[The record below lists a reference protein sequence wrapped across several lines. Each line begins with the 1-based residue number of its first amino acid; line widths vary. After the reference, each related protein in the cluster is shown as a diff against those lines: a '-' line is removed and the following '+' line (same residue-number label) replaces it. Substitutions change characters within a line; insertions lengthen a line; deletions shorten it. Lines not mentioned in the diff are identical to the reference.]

1 MTMKKTL
8 ILFLLALLAAPLWGQ
23 RTYGEMSTDELRQR
37 ANNGDAIAQ
46 SVLGSRY
53 ADGDRT
59 PQDYKQAVY
68 WYTKAATQGH
78 AVAQHNLGFCYFKGE
93 GVAQDYKQA
102 VYWYTKAANQG
113 HATAQL
119 TLGVCYHNGVGVAKD
134 CRQAL
139 NWLKKAKAQENEL
152 NGTQQTY
159 LAVFLKRAAEC
170 AETQA
175 PAATPQ
181 STSTTSSSSTS
192 SSSTPKPKQ
201 GSAAELVTQ
210 AENYRYG
217 LKGVTR
223 NPAKAVELYRQAAN
237 MGDAE
242 AQYQL
247 GTCYDLGNGVAQ
259 DYKQAVHWWTKAANQ
274 GYATAQYN
282 LGLCYD
288 EGYGV
293 AQDYKP
299 AVYWYTQAANQGFA
313 QAQHNLGVC
322 YYNGNG
328 VAQDK
333 ARALEWHKKAANQ
346 GYPLSQYKLANQY
359 YKGEGTFQSYKLA
372 LHWYKKAWTRK
383 EEFDEMERYTME
395 VRMKECEE
403 KVEQARPSSS
413 ATTSSSTT
421 SPRSPVS
428 TSTSTPSYTYSG
440 SSSSTGSSKYGR
452 WPWYYDGVEY
462 GIHFAYIQRAIHA
475 RDAVSGETGYAD
487 VFGEEGWSKGFQI
500 GMHFNPMGK
509 KEIIGMNSGFYMEML
524 FDKWKN
530 APSGYYDNYYEFN
543 LHVPL
548 EMVLYLPLGWE
559 SALHLRAGLGADFSC
574 LATLTDWDDSYMP
587 NQDVDYGEGF
597 INRFNLSLNLGLS
610 LHLDGVMFHA
620 TYQKGL
626 LGHPFSAGYR
636 CTLDKL
642 SLGVSFVIDD

>member
-1 MTMKKTL
+1 MNMRARGGGRKQKKRMTMKKTL

-23 RTYGEMSTDELRQR
+23 RTYGEASTDELRQL
-37 ANNGDAIAQ
+37 ANNGDANAQ
-46 SVLGSRY
+46 FVLGSRY
-53 ADGDRT
+53 YGGDRV

-68 WYTKAATQGH
+68 WWTKAANQGH
-78 AVAQHNLGFCYFKGE
+78 AEAQCILGPCYYNGE

-113 HATAQL
+113 YASAQYY
-119 TLGVCYHNGVGVAKD
+119 LGVCYYNGYGVAKDYKQAVYWYTKAANQGVAEAQCALGVCYYNGAGVAKD

-139 NWLKKAKAQENEL
+139 NWFKKAKAQENEL
-152 NGTQQTY
+152 GGMQQTL
-159 LAVFLKRAAEC
+159 LAVYLKLAAEC

-181 STSTTSSSSTS
+181 STSTTSSTGTT

-201 GSAAELVTQ
+201 VSAAELVTQ
-210 AENYRYG
+210 AKNYRYG

-223 NPAKAVELYRQAAN
+223 NPAKAVELYKQAAN

-242 AQYQL
+242 AQDEL
-247 GTCYDLGNGVAQ
+247 GGCYHQGNGVEK
-259 DYKQAVHWWTKAANQ
+259 DYEQ
-274 GYATAQYN
+274 
-282 LGLCYD
+282 
-288 EGYGV
+288 
-293 AQDYKP
+293 
-299 AVYWYTQAANQGFA
+299 AVYWYTQSANQGYA
-313 QAQHNLGVC
+313 RGQYMLGVC
-322 YYNGNG
+322 YYYG
-328 VAQDK
+328 VGVRKDYKQAVKWFNAAK
-333 ARALEWHKKAANQ
+333 AKKNE
-346 GYPLSQYKLANQY
+346 LSDYVQSSIETYLVEAEKHINEQ
-359 YKGEGTFQSYKLA
+359 EGTPQKN
-372 LHWYKKAWTRK
+372 T
-383 EEFDEMERYTME
+383 TM
-395 VRMKECEE
+395 V
-403 KVEQARPSSS
+403 
-413 ATTSSSTT
+413 STT
-421 SPRSPVS
+421 S
-428 TSTSTPSYTYSG
+428 
-440 SSSSTGSSKYGR
+440 SSKYGR

>member
-1 MTMKKTL
+1 MKKTL

-23 RTYGEMSTDELRQR
+23 RTYGETPTEQLIRQ

-46 SVLGSRY
+46 FLLGGRY
-53 ADGDRT
+53 YNGDRA
-59 PQDYKQAVY
+59 PQDYKQAVYWWTKAANQGDAEAQCNLGVCYDYGEGVAEDKKQAVY
-68 WYTKAATQGH
+68 WYTKAANQGD
-78 AVAQHNLGFCYFKGE
+78 AYAQYKLGLRYLEGE
-93 GVAQDYKQA
+93 GVAQDKKQA

-113 HATAQL
+113 HAVAQL
-119 TLGVCYHNGVGVAKD
+119 SLGVCYYYGEGVAKD

-159 LAVFLKRAAEC
+159 LAVFLKLAAEC

-175 PAATPQ
+175 PASTPQ
-181 STSTTSSSSTS
+181 STSTTSSSST
-192 SSSTPKPKQ
+192 PKPKQ
-201 GSAAELVTQ
+201 VSAAELVTQ
-210 AENYRYG
+210 AKNYHYG
-217 LKGVTR
+217 RNGV
-223 NPAKAVELYRQAAN
+223 AKNLQKAAELYTQAAN

-242 AQYQL
+242 AQHE
-247 GTCYDLGNGVAQ
+247 LGNCYALGYGVAK
-259 DYKQAVHWWTKAANQ
+259 DYKQAVH
-274 GYATAQYN
+274 
-282 LGLCYD
+282 
-288 EGYGV
+288 
-293 AQDYKP
+293 
-299 AVYWYTQAANQGFA
+299 WYTQAANQGYAAA
-313 QAQHNLGVC
+313 QYMLGEG
-322 YYNGNG
+322 YYNGSI
-328 VAQDK
+328 VAQNK

-383 EEFDEMERYTME
+383 EFFDEQERYTME

-428 TSTSTPSYTYSG
+428 TSTSTPSYSYSG

-626 LGHPFSAGYR
+626 LGHPFSAGYH